1 MIPDNIRD
9 LINRYARIIEQ
20 NTPTEKIKWKGKTMS
35 KKHWQNWQYAIT
47 KEVLAI
53 HEVIEPYD
61 WQLDIEYNKDFAIWQ
76 QEIDQKNY

>member
-1 MIPDNIRD
+1 MIPENIEKW
-9 LINRYARIIEQ
+9 IKKYARAIEYNNQ
-20 NTPTEKIKWKGKTMS
+20 TEKIQWKGNKME

-61 WQLDIEYNKDFAIWQ
+61 WQLDLDINPDFALWQ
-76 QEIDQKNY
+76 KEIDNKK